1 MHTHTHMH
9 VHLYMCVRT
18 NMYTSKR
25 KEKGKKEI
33 SKELKKEERERA
45 GRETLMPETKPSK
58 LLDTRVKQECCILVN
73 IMSQDSFQDSQ
84 EQCRH
89 FMIFFIFLI
98 LKSLAPQLPT
108 LISFLEHIL
117 YDHPVVNKT

>member
-1 MHTHTHMH
+1 
-9 VHLYMCVRT
+9 
-18 NMYTSKR
+18 MYTSKR

-89 FMIFFIFLI
+89 FMIFFYFPYFKESSSPTSHTNI
-98 LKSLAPQLPT
+98 LLRAHSL
-108 LISFLEHIL
+108 
-117 YDHPVVNKT
+117 